1 MDPKVNEQLAELLAF
16 VKKGAEA
23 TTDFAVEQAP
33 LVAREIVAWTF
44 WHAIA
49 GCLLAVFAA
58 AFAFWCGRVVKRWAN
73 RRDVGEELMFPVF
86 GAAAAGLVAVGLLV
100 TNAPAAIKVA
110 VAPRLVIIDYIGKL
124 TK

>member
-44 WHAIA
+44 WEALA
-49 GCLLAVFAA
+49 GCFFGVLCAA
-58 AFAFWCGRVVKRWAN
+58 AALWCGKLARRWAN
-73 RRDVGEELMFPVF
+73 CRDVGEEIMFPVV
-86 GAAAAGLVAVGLLV
+86 GAAAAGIVSVVVLTV
-100 TNAPAAIKVA
+100 NAPNAIKAA
-110 VAPRLVIIDYIGKL
+110 VAPRLVIIDYIGKI